1 MCKLFRRL
9 LFEVHV
15 QRAPNQ
21 KCEHETVKKK
31 TKKQNKASHKST
43 HYSFIIPES
52 DKQFGGQGPEEEAG
66 RIAEVICLDKN
77 NDCTNT
83 HSYEEQSNQSPKTNT
98 FYGT

>member
-52 DKQFGGQGPEEEAG
+52 DK
-66 RIAEVICLDKN
+66 
-77 NDCTNT
+77 
-83 HSYEEQSNQSPKTNT
+83 
-98 FYGT
+98 